1 MNFGDLALVSFRQII
16 RHRRRY
22 WGVILAI
29 TLGISGLI
37 TVVMVSRDF
46 KRNLNKDLTL
56 IGGATVIK
64 TQFDNRLTSRP
75 MVFLP
80 RTLEALRHLPGVQ
93 EVSLIAFQMGK
104 TDLPSGKR
112 YHFNIMALDQGF
124 WQVRNFWAS
133 KGKLFGPEAVTGRK
147 RECVLGDT
155 LAKQIFGRTNV
166 AGGIL
171 SINNEP
177 YLITGILGGLTDSDL
192 AGTAYLPI
200 TTVEDRFTGMLM
212 ADRVY
217 LRCATLEDVA
227 PVAASI
233 SEVVQRNQPAE
244 QLQIDVVW
252 EGLWRVQRIFWWAE
266 FFIYVAIGATLLLG
280 GVGIWNVMMAAVRS
294 RTREIGLKKAVGA
307 DDVDILKQ
315 FLAEALFLSVGASIL
330 GILLGRLTV
339 SCLAYFIN
347 SQPMEH
353 LFLICMG
360 LGLLFGML
368 LGIGAGLFPS
378 IQASRMEV
386 VDAVRYE

>member
-1 MNFGDLALVSFRQII
+1 
-16 RHRRRY
+16 
-22 WGVILAI
+22 
-29 TLGISGLI
+29 
-37 TVVMVSRDF
+37 MVSRDF
-46 KRNLNKDLTL
+46 KRNLNRDLTL

-64 TQFDNRLTSRP
+64 AQFDNRLTSRP
-75 MVFLP
+75 MVFRP
-80 RTLEALRHLPGVQ
+80 RTLEALRRQPGVQ
-93 EVSLIAFQMGK
+93 EVSLIAFQAGK
-104 TDLPSGKR
+104 TDLPSGKH
-112 YHFNIMALDQGF
+112 YLFNIMALDQGF
-124 WQVRNFWAS
+124 WQVRSFWAS
-133 KGKLFGPEAVTGRK
+133 RGKLFGPEAVTERK
-147 RECVLGDT
+147 RECVLGDS
-155 LAKQIFGRTNV
+155 LAKKIFGHTNV
-166 AGGIL
+166 AGDIL
-171 SINNEP
+171 NINNEP

-192 AGTAYLPI
+192 AGTAYLPL
-200 TTVEDRFTGMLM
+200 TTVEDRFPGMLM

-315 FLAEALFLSVGASIL
+315 FLAEALLLSVGASIL

-347 SQPMEH
+347 SQPMES
-353 LFLICMG
+353 LFLICTG